1 MIEYLLNVWPE
12 DSAGWLALADLAVVA
27 FLIYAVLKLIQ
38 RTGAVQMVFGAGLLV
53 ALYYVSELAPLPT
66 LNWLVSDMLGY
77 IVFAAIVLFQSDIRR
92 GLSNIGRARFF
103 RYLTRPTTTDET
115 IEEIVV
121 AATMLASRRIGAIIA
136 MERTVGLRN
145 YIESG
150 IPIDSAVTYDLL
162 LSIFQ
167 TESPLHDGAVIIQ
180 ENRIAAAA
188 CFLPLTVSTRAGTR
202 YGARHRAAIGLAE
215 ESDAVALIV
224 SEETGDVSLAID
236 GEVEGPITSDDLRF
250 RLEALMLKTGRRVL
264 PRRDRQTLAP

>member
-1 MIEYLLNVWPE
+1 MIEDLFNAWP
-12 DSAGWLALADLAVVA
+12 SGSVGWLALLDLAVVA
-27 FLIYAVLKLIQ
+27 ILVYAVLKLIR

-92 GLSNIGRARFF
+92 GLSNIGRAPLF
-103 RYLTRPTTTDET
+103 RYLARPTTTDET
-115 IEEIVV
+115 IEEIVT
-121 AATMLASRRIGAIIA
+121 ASKMLADNRIGAIIA
-136 MERTVGLRN
+136 LERTVGLRN

-162 LSIFQ
+162 VSIFQ

-188 CFLPLTVSTRAGTR
+188 CFLPLTVNPHIGTR

-224 SEETGDVSLAID
+224 SEETGEISLAID
-236 GEVEGPITSDDLRF
+236 GEVEGPIEPDELRF
-250 RLEALMLKTGRRVL
+250 RLEELMLKAERRVL

>member
-1 MIEYLLNVWPE
+1 MVEYLSNVWPR
-12 DSAGWLALADLAVVA
+12 DAGGWLALADLAVVA
-27 FLIYAVLKLIQ
+27 VLVYAVLKLIR
-38 RTGAVQMVFGAGLLV
+38 RTGAVQLAFGAGLLV
-53 ALYYVSELAPLPT
+53 ALYYLSELAPLPT

-92 GLSNIGRARFF
+92 GLSSLGRAPLF
-103 RYLTRPTTTDET
+103 RYLARPTTTDET

-121 AATMLASRRIGAIIA
+121 AARMLAGRRIGAIIA
-136 MERTVGLRN
+136 IERTVGLRN

-150 IPIDSAVTYDLL
+150 IPIDSTVTYDLL

-167 TESPLHDGAVIIQ
+167 PESPLHDGAVIIQ

-188 CFLPLTVSTRAGTR
+188 AFLPLTVSPGAGTR

-224 SEETGDVSLAID
+224 SEESGAVSLAIA
-236 GEVEGPITSDDLRF
+236 GEVEGPITPEDLRF
-250 RLEALMLKTGRRVL
+250 RLEALMSSSGRRAR
-264 PRRDRQTLAP
+264 PGRDRQTLAP